1 MKFLKKHAVSIFV
14 TVLCLVTL
22 ILLFFKCVALDVS
35 ILDLKFTGFEVIFG
49 LTETQGSVIE
59 LNVDVLDF
67 SLMAFLG
74 LALLLV
80 GVVLTWLAILPMSNV
95 ITAVVLIASGII
107 LFCFPNVILFSEG
120 FKDLY
125 YNFQLSCVGE
135 PVLYVAA
142 ILPIIAGLLA
152 LVQPFLK
159 TNSKKKKR

>member
-59 LNVDVLDF
+59 LNVAVLDF

-107 LFCFPNVILFSEG
+107 LFCFPNVILF
-120 FKDLY
+120 
-125 YNFQLSCVGE
+125 
-135 PVLYVAA
+135 
-142 ILPIIAGLLA
+142 
-152 LVQPFLK
+152 
-159 TNSKKKKR
+159 